1 MPSGTVVH
9 WFRKGLR
16 LHDNPALIAALKPV
30 NGEILRLKPVFVLD
44 PWFVKKARVGPN
56 RWRFLLQTLQDL
68 DSSLKA
74 LGSRLYVVR
83 GNPTETFEDL
93 FHRWDVK
100 RITWEVDTEPYAKER
115 DAKVEKIAKDKNIE
129 VVTCT
134 SHTLYNPEQVIAKNK
149 GETPLTY
156 QKMLSLLAAIGPPPK
171 AIEKPAELAK
181 EAKASKN
188 DMEKTKYDLPTLKEL
203 GVKEAEL
210 EPCLFPGGE
219 TVGLARLTEKISMQN
234 ASWVRNFEKPNT
246 SPNSLAPSTTV
257 LSPHLKFG
265 CLSAR
270 LMYWKLEEVTKG
282 AKHSQPPVSLNGQ
295 LLWREFFYT
304 VGSNT
309 PNFDKMEGNSVCRQI
324 PWGEEKD
331 KLDAW
336 AEARTGFPYIDAI
349 MTQLRKEGWI
359 HHLARHSVACFL
371 TRGDLWQSWE
381 KGQQVFE
388 ELLLDADWSLNAG
401 NWMWLSASAFFH
413 QYFRC
418 YSPIAFGKKTDK
430 DGAYIRKYIPIL
442 KKFPAKYIYEPWDAP
457 LAVQKAAGCIIGTD
471 YPRPI
476 VKHDVVVKEN
486 MAKMKAAYDAGKANA
501 GQAPSASKRKQSEAK
516 EPKAKKQK
524 KLDSFFQ
531 TEH

>member
-56 RWRFLLQTLQDL
+56 RWRFLIQTLQDL

-83 GNPTETFEDL
+83 GTPTETFEDL

-171 AIEKPAELAK
+171 AIEKPTELAK

-188 DMEKTKYDLPTLKEL
+188 DMEKTKYDLPTMKEL
-203 GVKEAEL
+203 GVKEEEL

-219 TVGLARLTEKISMQN
+219 TVGLARLTEKISLQN

-486 MAKMKAAYDAGKANA
+486 MAKMKAAYDAGKARA